1 MFHLSLFTICNLI
14 QFFFDRAQE
23 ANIYEINIVGTE
35 KVDIVNLDDL
45 LRVVFIDEECGNHR
59 VVIDGGEVT
68 RSINH

>member
-1 MFHLSLFTICNLI
+1 MFHLRLFTICILI
-14 QFFFDRAQE
+14 QIFFDRVQE

-45 LRVVFIDEECGNHR
+45 LRVVFIDEEYGSLR
-59 VVIDGGEVT
+59 VVIDGGELT